1 MCLKAGCVLRHKS
14 SSDSQEWH
22 VALKLHAGVTSLKH
36 GRVYLEISQCFM
48 HHCLKAGTPHR
59 ATHTSIILLCQSRFW
74 TTGLLV
80 RPVDDSAIKVF
91 GAVGVGSSVMFWSL
105 KKKGWYLTEIFSSDK
120 MIRGFQHCHRF
131 ILCTPGFKAVLYL
144 DVSVGF
150 GFHYLFFARWD
161 HKKKSPHTTYT
172 LRATKYNDAH
182 VCVKLPGN
190 AFSIILVAFSLKRH
204 VPHLIKIKLSRAV
217 YIHRHLEDRKALGLR
232 LRPKCIAM
240 CAEPCGLS
248 LPWRRDKPASG
259 TVWFVTTEF

>member
-1 MCLKAGCVLRHKS
+1 MCLKAGYVLRHKS

-48 HHCLKAGTPHR
+48 HHCLKAGAPHR

-91 GAVGVGSSVMFWSL
+91 GAVGVGSFVMFWSL

-131 ILCTPGFKAVLYL
+131 ILCTPGFKDVLYL
-144 DVSVGF
+144 DVSVGLAF
-150 GFHYLFFARWD
+150 ITFSSLGEITKEIFHQIA
-161 HKKKSPHTTYT
+161 HTRPT
-172 LRATKYNDAH
+172 LYG
-182 VCVKLPGN
+182 PP
-190 AFSIILVAFSLKRH
+190 SIMMHMFVSSSWVMRFQSFLS
-204 VPHLIKIKLSRAV
+204 HLAWNL
-217 YIHRHLEDRKALGLR
+217 L
-232 LRPKCIAM
+232 
-240 CAEPCGLS
+240 
-248 LPWRRDKPASG
+248 
-259 TVWFVTTEF
+259 VTTRTSSY